1 MQRMID
7 CGVDNIITDD
17 PELVR
22 KVILGDLE
30 ENPSWLDLLK
40 YALS

>member
-1 MQRMID
+1 MID

-22 KVILGDLE
+22 KVILGELE
-30 ENPSWLDLLK
+30 ANPSTGIC
-40 YALS
+40 